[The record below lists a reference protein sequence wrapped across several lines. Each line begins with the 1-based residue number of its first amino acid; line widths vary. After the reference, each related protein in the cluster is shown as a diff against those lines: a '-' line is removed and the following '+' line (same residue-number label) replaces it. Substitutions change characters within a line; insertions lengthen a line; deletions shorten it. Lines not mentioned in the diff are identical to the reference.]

1 MIYRTSLI
9 PSAISISR
17 QLKSRDLIALLV
29 INDFPLH
36 LQGVN
41 VLSLRLAAVLVALC
55 TLIILINSDEM
66 CVSVYKR
73 LFEMELFSVKTDS
86 LAFSVECFS
95 PHFQITTRDQISYR
109 QKFNFLH
116 CLKGFLL
123 QSCQFVD
130 IHPFQE
136 TTISSLLNRL
146 RDIFVAIKI
155 FLKYTIV
162 LSIIVSAF

>member
-1 MIYRTSLI
+1 MY
-9 PSAISISR
+9 
-17 QLKSRDLIALLV
+17 
-29 INDFPLH
+29 
-36 LQGVN
+36 
-41 VLSLRLAAVLVALC
+41 
-55 TLIILINSDEM
+55 
-66 CVSVYKR
+66 VSVYKR

-123 QSCQFVD
+123 QSCHLMD

-146 RDIFVAIKI
+146 HDIFVAIKI
-155 FLKYTIV
+155 FLEYTIV
-162 LSIIVSAF
+162 ISIIVSAF

>member
-1 MIYRTSLI
+1 
-9 PSAISISR
+9 
-17 QLKSRDLIALLV
+17 
-29 INDFPLH
+29 
-36 LQGVN
+36 
-41 VLSLRLAAVLVALC
+41 
-55 TLIILINSDEM
+55 
-66 CVSVYKR
+66 
-73 LFEMELFSVKTDS
+73 MELFSVKTDS

-123 QSCQFVD
+123 QSCQYMD

-146 RDIFVAIKI
+146 HDIFVAIKI
-155 FLKYTIV
+155 FSRVHNCDQHYCFCFLRYSHFLQV
-162 LSIIVSAF
+162 HGYVFLSQILYVDLLLLLQKLYINPNHFKHFNIKNDIFCKDLEKSPE